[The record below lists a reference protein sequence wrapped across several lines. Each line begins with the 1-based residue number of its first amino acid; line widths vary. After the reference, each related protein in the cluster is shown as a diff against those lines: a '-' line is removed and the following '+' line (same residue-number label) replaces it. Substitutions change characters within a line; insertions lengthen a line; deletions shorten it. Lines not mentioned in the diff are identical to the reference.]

1 MAAVWK
7 RVRHAV
13 HHLRW
18 RLTMSYVAVTVGTLL
33 TLVLILSALLFS
45 RSLGSDEYFSPEFWY
60 QATAAYTVPTIQQ
73 ILTTAPDLLPLWV
86 DSLETRSPPREILQF
101 ANGTQLVV
109 RHDIQL
115 SVAIIGA
122 DGTLLAAS
130 NPQLAADIAPA
141 KRFEGASIPG
151 VSERLALALTGENDV
166 SKLTFTDEAA
176 DLIGFVVPIPAESKA
191 DYALGALVGIVRRLP
206 TGQDISTLTL
216 GLAGRSLILL
226 LLGAGAIG
234 ALFGTLTARGI
245 VARFEHL
252 AAVARLWSR
261 GHFTTMIDDPTG
273 DELSLLGQQMN
284 AMAQQLDHLLARR
297 QEMAISEERNRLAR
311 DLHDSAKQQALAA
324 SFQIG
329 SALALFEREP
339 ESARKH
345 LGEADSLVN
354 AVRKELTEVIHQLRP
369 PEPDE
374 TSPAEELSNY
384 ARQWSVQTGIQAD
397 VLVVGDCV
405 CGLAT
410 SQALLRIL
418 QEALANV
425 ARHSAAQAVRIELA
439 CDAGTVTLAI
449 ADDGCGFDPDSVRG
463 GLGLASMRE
472 RTQLLGGQFD
482 LKTAQGIGTR
492 IRSVFP
498 VSPDWGNWSKPDG

>member
-1 MAAVWK
+1 M
-7 RVRHAV
+7 RR
-13 HHLRW
+13 R
-18 RLTMSYVAVTVGTLL
+18 TS
-33 TLVLILSALLFS
+33 S
-45 RSLGSDEYFSPEFWY
+45 GSSCRY
-60 QATAAYTVPTIQQ
+60 
-73 ILTTAPDLLPLWV
+73 
-86 DSLETRSPPREILQF
+86 RERRRDH
-101 ANGTQLVV
+101 V
-109 RHDIQL
+109 
-115 SVAIIGA
+115 
-122 DGTLLAAS
+122 
-130 NPQLAADIAPA
+130 
-141 KRFEGASIPG
+141 
-151 VSERLALALTGENDV
+151 
-166 SKLTFTDEAA
+166 
-176 DLIGFVVPIPAESKA
+176 
-191 DYALGALVGIVRRLP
+191 LGALVGIVRRLP
-206 TGQDISTLTL
+206 TRQDISTLTL

-226 LLGAGAIG
+226 LLGAGLIA

-252 AAVARLWSR
+252 AAVASLWSR

-284 AMAQQLDHLLARR
+284 AMARQLDHLLARR

-439 CDAGTVTLAI
+439 CDAGTVTLTI
-449 ADDGCGFDPDSVRG
+449 ADDGCGFDPGSVRG

-498 VSPDWGNWSKPDG
+498 VSRDWGTWSKQDG